1 MRALLPFVIVGV
13 FTGSLYGLAGVG
25 LVLTFR
31 TSGIFNF
38 AHGAI
43 AAAAA
48 YLFYAL
54 HVEHG
59 MAWPLA
65 ALLVIVGFGAA
76 AGVAIEQVA
85 RRLVGAP
92 EAVLVVATVGLL
104 LSVNGALLL
113 AFGTSTRRF
122 PQVLPA
128 TGVVF
133 AGVRV
138 SYAQMISVAT
148 AAVCVAGL
156 YLFLRRARLGV
167 AMRAVVDN
175 PALLGLT
182 GTPPTRVRISAWVI
196 GSVFASLSGVLIAP
210 TLGLDAFLLT
220 LLVVQAFGA
229 AAIGGFTSLP
239 ATYGGGVLVGVL
251 ASVAT
256 KYLATRPPFDGLPA
270 AMPFLALVVVLLVIP
285 VRKLPMNR
293 DAFRG
298 VVSRRREMDSR
309 IGAALLT
316 LLGAGLLVLPHVVGN
331 KLPAWTSALTMLIV
345 MASLALLVWTSG
357 QISLAHTA
365 FAAFGATTL
374 SHLTVGRGLPWGL
387 ALVLA
392 GLSAVPLGALVAVPA
407 MRLTGVYLA
416 LATFG
421 FAILMQGV
429 VYGSSLMFGE
439 SPRRGASRPVLAFVD
454 GRDDTW
460 FYYVVLA
467 VAVASCL
474 VLAAIA
480 RGRLGRLLR
489 AMSET
494 ATMLSTHGLRVNLT
508 RLIVFCVS
516 AFFAGIA
523 GALTVTQTTAVSP
536 VTFQPIQSLLWLA
549 VLASCGTRLLGSSA
563 VAALLFAVVPAY
575 ATGITFEH
583 QILAFGLL
591 AVVASMTVANTDRIR
606 ACVRRS
612 AAESEFRRRTSP
624 VRDRQGHGTYAGAL
638 AE

>member
-1 MRALLPFVIVGV
+1 MRGLLPFIVVGV
-13 FTGSLYGLAGVG
+13 VTGSLYGLAGVG

-38 AHGAI
+38 AHGAV

-59 MAWPLA
+59 LPWPLA
-65 ALLVIVGFGAA
+65 ALVVVVGFGII
-76 AGVAIEQVA
+76 AGVAIEQVT

-104 LSVNGALLL
+104 LGINGALLL
-113 AFGTSTRRF
+113 AFGTNARRF
-122 PQVLPA
+122 PQFLPLDGIVLS
-128 TGVVF
+128 
-133 AGVRV
+133 GVRV

-148 AAVCVAGL
+148 AAVCVVAL
-156 YLFLRRARLGV
+156 YLFLRVTRLGV

-175 PALLGLT
+175 PTLVGLT
-182 GTPPTRVRISAWVI
+182 GTRPTRVRISAWVI
-196 GSVFASLSGVLIAP
+196 GCSFASLSGILIAP

-229 AAIGGFTSLP
+229 AAIGGFTNLP
-239 ATYGGGVLVGVL
+239 ITYGGGLLVGVL

-270 AMPFLALVVVLLVIP
+270 AMPFLVLVVVLLVIP
-285 VRKLPMNR
+285 VRRLPMNR
-293 DAFRG
+293 GAFRG
-298 VVSRRREMDSR
+298 VVSARRRLETRAGMPVLGVVG
-309 IGAALLT
+309 IGLI
-316 LLGAGLLVLPHVVGN
+316 LVPHVVGN
-331 KLPAWTSALTMLIV
+331 KLPVWTDGLTMVVIF
-345 MASLALLVWTSG
+345 ASLALLVWTSG

-374 SHLTVGRGLPWGL
+374 SHLTVDHGVPWAL

-392 GLSAVPLGALVAVPA
+392 GLSAVPLGALVAIPA

-421 FAILMQGV
+421 FAILMQSV
-429 VYGSSLMFGE
+429 LYGSFLMFGD
-439 SPRRGASRPVLAFVD
+439 SPRRSAARPVLGFVD
-454 GRDDTW
+454 GRDGTW
-460 FYYVVLA
+460 YYYIVLA
-467 VAVASCL
+467 VAVTSCL
-474 VLAAIA
+474 VLATIN

-489 AMSET
+489 GMSET
-494 ATMLSTHGLRVNLT
+494 ATMLATHGLKVNLT
-508 RLIVFCVS
+508 RLIVFCIS

-536 VTFQPIQSLLWLA
+536 ITFQPIQSLLWLA
-549 VLASCGTRLLGSSA
+549 VLATCGTRLLASSA

-575 ATGITFEH
+575 VTSIRFEH
-583 QILAFGLL
+583 QILAFGVL
-591 AVVASMTVANTDRIR
+591 AIAASVTVANLGRIG
-606 ACVRRS
+606 AGVRKN

-624 VRDRQGHGTYAGAL
+624 VQGRQPRATYAGAL
-638 AE
+638 SE